1 MEIKEARRKIDI
13 IDDQIVELFQQRMNL
28 SEEVGKYK
36 GENNIPTVNRTRE
49 RDILN
54 RVANQVDDEFIGYS
68 KTLFNMIFDLS
79 RAYQNKFSNP
89 ASSLEQDII
98 DAIANTPKIFPT
110 KATVACQ
117 GAEGAYSQIACDKIF
132 SIANIMYFQEFE
144 GVFQGVDK
152 GLCQYGILPIEN
164 STAGSVNE
172 VYDLM
177 KKYKFHIVKSLRLKV
192 DHALLTKKGVEIKD
206 IREIIS
212 HEQAISQCGN
222 LLKNLPGVKITL
234 CENTATAAKL
244 VAENPRNDI
253 AAISSLYCGDLY
265 GLKVLAENIQDCGSN
280 YTRFICIAKDLEI
293 YPGANKISLMLSIP
307 HVSGSL
313 YRVITRFSALGLNL
327 TKLESRPIPEKDF
340 EFMFYFDIE
349 ASCYSDDVLKLLAQ
363 LEAELPQFSYLGSY
377 SEII

>member
-363 LEAELPQFSYLGSY
+363 LEAELPQFSYLGSF

>member
-117 GAEGAYSQIACDKIF
+117 GAEGAYSQIACDKI
-132 SIANIMYFQEFE
+132 
-144 GVFQGVDK
+144 D
-152 GLCQYGILPIEN
+152 
-164 STAGSVNE
+164 
-172 VYDLM
+172 VY
-177 KKYKFHIVKSLRLKV
+177 KR
-192 DHALLTKKGVEIKD
+192 
-206 IREIIS
+206 
-212 HEQAISQCGN
+212 
-222 LLKNLPGVKITL
+222 
-234 CENTATAAKL
+234 
-244 VAENPRNDI
+244 
-253 AAISSLYCGDLY
+253 
-265 GLKVLAENIQDCGSN
+265 
-280 YTRFICIAKDLEI
+280 
-293 YPGANKISLMLSIP
+293 
-307 HVSGSL
+307 
-313 YRVITRFSALGLNL
+313 
-327 TKLESRPIPEKDF
+327 
-340 EFMFYFDIE
+340 
-349 ASCYSDDVLKLLAQ
+349 Q
-363 LEAELPQFSYLGSY
+363 L
-377 SEII
+377 